1 MPTTKK
7 AAAKATKTPARKKA
21 ATKAAPKRAPARK
34 AAPKKTVKPLTP
46 QDVLIVKPV
55 ERAGAIQL
63 GGKPATVIGVEVSPG
78 MPAPAFTATA
88 SDWSPVD
95 VLAASQ
101 GKVRILAAVP
111 SLDTPT
117 CDRETRR
124 FNEEASKLDPDIVI
138 YTISTD
144 FPFRQKAWCGAAGV
158 ERVLTV
164 SDVVAAE
171 FGVKYG
177 VLIKERRYL
186 RRAVFVVDRD
196 GTLTYASYMPSLG
209 DEPNYEEVLAAAK
222 AALAA

>member
-1 MPTTKK
+1 MATSKSAVKK
-7 AAAKATKTPARKKA
+7 AVGKPASKKA
-21 ATKAAPKRAPARK
+21 LA
-34 AAPKKTVKPLTP
+34 KKTIKPLTP
-46 QDVLIVKPV
+46 QDVLMVRPI
-55 ERAGAIQL
+55 ERLGAIEL
-63 GGKPATVIGVEVSPG
+63 AGKPATVVGAEVSAG
-78 MPAPAFTATA
+78 MSAPSFTATA
-88 SDWSPVD
+88 SDWSSVD
-95 VLAASQ
+95 VLAVSR

-144 FPFRQKAWCGAAGV
+144 FPFRQKQWCGAAGV

-164 SDVVAAE
+164 SDVVNAE

-186 RRAVFVVDRD
+186 RRSVFVVDRV
-196 GTLTYASYMPSLG
+196 GKITYAAYMPKLS

-222 AALAA
+222 EALAS